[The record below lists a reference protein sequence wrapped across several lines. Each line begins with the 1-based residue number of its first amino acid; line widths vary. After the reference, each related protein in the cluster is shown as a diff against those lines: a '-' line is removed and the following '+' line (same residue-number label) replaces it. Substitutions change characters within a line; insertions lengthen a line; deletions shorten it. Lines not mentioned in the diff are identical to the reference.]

1 MKKKGENE
9 MLKRPFLRITAVILL
24 LAVLTGCSISQMKVK
39 PPLRGNKVEFAIMKE
54 LDKFRSKID
63 KDLRITVGDF
73 SDKTGQFKDSLGGQY
88 SRAVTQGSTNILYYM
103 LYTALGPNIVVERET
118 VNWRLMAEEYRYS
131 LGNKNAWRTGLI
143 TQAGPEGGIT
153 GAQYMVTGAVVY
165 YHVDLYS
172 GGGGFNINGY
182 GAHYSVST
190 ASVGVQ
196 LRLVDMS
203 TSAVV
208 WSTVIQSWVTGTEV
222 GANLY
227 TFVTASGNEQLV
239 SAEAGFAYQLP
250 ADYALQIDLSNA
262 VVDMIKENKKIF
274 LTGLASTDSQSLP

>member
-73 SDKTGQFKDSLGGQY
+73 SDKTGQFKDSLRSQY
-88 SRAVTQGSTNILYYM
+88 SRAVTQGGIDMLYHM
-103 LYTALGPNIVVERET
+103 LYTALGPNVVVERET
-118 VNWRLMAEEYRYS
+118 VNWRRMAEEYRYS
-131 LGNKNAWRTGLI
+131 LGTKGMRTGLI
-143 TQAGPEGGIT
+143 TKAGPEGGVI

-182 GAHYSVST
+182 GAHYKVST
-190 ASVGVQ
+190 ASVAVE
-196 LRLVDMS
+196 LRLVNMS
-203 TSAVV
+203 TSEVV
-208 WSTVIQSWVTGTEV
+208 WSTLIESWVTGTEV
-222 GANLY
+222 GADLY

-250 ADYALQIDLSNA
+250 ADYAFQIDLSNA